1 MQTANNLAWNSSDC
15 FESFSPLNNW
25 GSNNDSQLSDEIQAT
40 NNPTSPE
47 TALEVEDDTPEAS
60 PLYNPLYNPSHS
72 APALGK
78 SSGSAVSVGVPA
90 GGEKK
95 HGVQEMI
102 VANSNSTVA
111 EIRDKVLFPAGVP
124 PPHHSLTFERQQN
137 ASDNLPVQPPSSYE
151 ATVREILL

>member
-1 MQTANNLAWNSSDC
+1 M
-15 FESFSPLNNW
+15 
-25 GSNNDSQLSDEIQAT
+25 DEIQAT

-47 TALEVEDDTPEAS
+47 TALQVEDDTPEAS
-60 PLYNPLYNPSHS
+60 PPYNPLYNPSDS

-90 GGEKK
+90 GGENK

-102 VANSNSTVA
+102 VANSNSTVV
-111 EIRDKVLFPAGVP
+111 EIRDNVLFPAGVP
-124 PPHHSLTFERQQN
+124 IPYHSLTFERQQN